1 MINDFL
7 IRYETEL
14 VERTTKEVTEQV
26 TQQVTEQVTEQV
38 TNNVK
43 RNIAKNLKSLL
54 SDVEIAES
62 TGLSIKEVQ
71 NL

>member
-14 VERTTKEVTEQV
+14 VERTTKEVTEQI
-26 TQQVTEQVTEQV
+26 TQQVTEQV

>member
-26 TQQVTEQVTEQV
+26 TQQV

>member
-1 MINDFL
+1 MIFL

-14 VERTTKEVTEQV
+14 VERTTKEVTEQI
-26 TQQVTEQVTEQV
+26 TEQITEQV

>member
-26 TQQVTEQVTEQV
+26 TQQVTEQVTK
-38 TNNVK
+38 T
-43 RNIAKNLKSLL
+43 IAKNLKSLL

>member
-14 VERTTKEVTEQV
+14 VERTTKEVTEQI
-26 TQQVTEQVTEQV
+26 TEQVTEQV

>member
-26 TQQVTEQVTEQV
+26 TQQVTEQV